1 MNRDQKLLLK
11 KNGTIS
17 KCVTEKRLAKLEKV
31 LSKRQANVTLVLE
44 NINDRHNVSAVIRS
58 CDAVGI
64 LNIYLIYYGKQPVPK
79 LGNASSASAK
89 KWVDMKMFHSVDECF
104 NELRAQGKKI
114 YTTHMSRDAKS
125 LYDMDLT
132 DDIALVFGNEHVGVS
147 DEAVDK
153 ADGNFLIPQVGM
165 IQSLNISVACA
176 VSLYEVFR
184 QRKNAGKYDE
194 LQMSQLE
201 YKERLD
207 DWLSR

>member
-31 LSKRQANVTLVLE
+31 LTKRQPNVTLVLE

-89 KWVDMKMFHSVDECF
+89 KWVDLKMFHSVDECF
-104 NELRAQGKKI
+104 DELRAQGKKI

-184 QRKNAGKYDE
+184 QRNNAGKYDV